1 MIHKE
6 KVARREI
13 GELTTNKSSTKPP
26 GVKNPGII
34 FPEQQERPV
43 KYVRKNIDYT
53 VLDDLGHGVR
63 VCRCHFSWVCLDCA
77 EIDLFIA
84 VLLKMFALFIVK
96 GFWN

>member
-13 GELTTNKSSTKPP
+13 GELTANKSISRPP

-43 KYVRKNIDYT
+43 KYVRTPIDFT
-53 VLDDLGHGVR
+53 ILNHIGCGVKVLFNFILRLFKTFMFVTLG
-63 VCRCHFSWVCLDCA
+63 
-77 EIDLFIA
+77 
-84 VLLKMFALFIVK
+84 
-96 GFWN
+96 